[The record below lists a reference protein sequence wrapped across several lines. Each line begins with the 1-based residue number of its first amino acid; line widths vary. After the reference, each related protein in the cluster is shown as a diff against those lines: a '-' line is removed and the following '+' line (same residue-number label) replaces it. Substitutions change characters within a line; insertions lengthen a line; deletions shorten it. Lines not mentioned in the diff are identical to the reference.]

1 MLSFPNSSPKIAE
14 ERTFSNSFYEVSIT
28 LIPEPDKTTTRGKK
42 KKSMSLIKREAKI
55 LNKILAN

>member
-42 KKSMSLIKREAKI
+42 KKVNVPDKERGK
-55 LNKILAN
+55 NPQ

>member
-28 LIPEPDKTTTRGKK
+28 LIPEPDKTTNRGKK
-42 KKSMSLIKREAKI
+42 KKVNVPDKERGK
-55 LNKILAN
+55 NPQ